1 MLVAPA
7 AQATIIPAI
16 STMLFRYSGLDEAWK
31 QVIRT
36 HLNHL
41 KLNRKAQLIV
51 GNSGSGKTQLMT
63 SYERCFGKQQGDEA
77 VYNPV
82 LIVEIQENTQTP
94 INLLEQIITAMGAT
108 PVSDTRGNKLRTQCK
123 TLLKAHRVEMLML
136 DEAQH
141 TLPEKE
147 GSKGLRMVNFFKEM
161 IDHFDVAIVFFGT
174 KKALRIQHFGQD
186 GEKPIDDEQLS
197 GRMFPPIELIAIKPQ
212 TSKWFECVNF
222 FLKKYNLPTLTTEDS
237 DLVRRIYLA
246 QRYKTF
252 RTLTTL
258 FDEHDFSGVKNKNE
272 LILELKQSYQENLI
286 HFGANPFDTEVFDE
300 TTVESLIVDIR
311 QKMDAAV

>member
-7 AQATIIPAI
+7 AEAMVSPVI

-31 QVIRT
+31 QVTRT
-36 HLNHL
+36 HLNYL
-41 KLNRKAQLIV
+41 KRNRKAQLIV
-51 GNSGSGKTQLMT
+51 GNSGSGKTQLME
-63 SYERCFGKQQGDEA
+63 SYESCFDKLEGEEA
-77 VYNPV
+77 VFNPV

-94 INLLEQIITAMGAT
+94 INLLEQIINAMGAT

-123 TLLKAHRVEMLML
+123 TLLNAHKVEILML

-174 KKALRIQHFGQD
+174 KKALRIQNFGQK

-197 GRMFPPIELIAIKPQ
+197 GRMFPPIELTPIKPR
-212 TSKWFECVNF
+212 TSKWLECVNF
-222 FLKKYNLPTLTTEDS
+222 FLTKYKLPTLTAEDS

-258 FDEHDFSGVKNKNE
+258 FDEHDFSRVKSKND
-272 LILELKQSYQENLI
+272 LRLELKKSYQENLI
-286 HFGANPFDTEVFDE
+286 HFGANPFDSDIFDE
-300 TTVESLIVDIR
+300 TTVETLIVDIR
-311 QKMDAAV
+311 EKMDAVL